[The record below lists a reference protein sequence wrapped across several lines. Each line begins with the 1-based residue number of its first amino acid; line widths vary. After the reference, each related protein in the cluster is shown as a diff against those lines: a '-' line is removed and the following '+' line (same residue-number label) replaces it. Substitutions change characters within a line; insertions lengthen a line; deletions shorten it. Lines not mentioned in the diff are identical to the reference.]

1 MLNRKGQSTL
11 EYAIVVAIIVGG
23 LLAMQ
28 FYVKRGWEGKLK
40 TAADDM
46 GEQFEPA
53 KFTANYNL
61 NSQSGVRQTVQNR
74 ITTTTH
80 TQNAQNTKTG
90 QDAVT
95 AWTTGSGADLYEG
108 Q

>member
-11 EYAIVVAIIVGG
+11 EYAIVVAIIVAG

-40 TAADDM
+40 SASDDM
-46 GEQFEPA
+46 GEQFDPNA
-53 KFTANYNL
+53 YTADFQIRQTSNVNQDLVAGATTTQHAADML
-61 NSQSGVRQTVQNR
+61 NS
-74 ITTTTH
+74 
-80 TQNAQNTKTG
+80 KTG
-90 QDAVT
+90 QDNVA
-95 AWTTGSGADLYEG
+95 AWDVNQNVYG

>member
-40 TAADDM
+40 AAADNM

-53 KFTANYNL
+53 KYTATL
-61 NSQSGVRQTVQNR
+61 TSTSNSDAHQTEAAGVS
-74 ITTTTH
+74 TTTL
-80 TQNAQNTKTG
+80 NADSVSNKVG
-90 QDAVT
+90 QEALGT
-95 AWTTGSGADLYEG
+95 WTTGAGADLYEG